1 MTAIKGE
8 FSFPR
13 HEREDQGRDVGQE
26 CTEIPSGV
34 IFWDC

>member
-8 FSFPR
+8 FSFPW
-13 HEREDQGRDVGQE
+13 HEREDQGRDVRQE

-34 IFWDC
+34 ILGDC